1 MLMACDISRSSTK
14 SWLLVAYDRNAPR
27 GINGSILIV
36 ATAEEKQAFRDMV
49 LLGMSQDNA
58 AQVIARRIQERTRGF
73 VERT

>member
-1 MLMACDISRSSTK
+1 M
-14 SWLLVAYDRNAPR
+14 AYDRKAVR

-36 ATAEEKQAFRDMV
+36 ATPEEKQAFRDMV
-49 LLGMSQDNA
+49 LLGMSQDDA